1 MVTKHIYC
9 HMIYVLFSTFE
20 FLLYEKFVFPF
31 IIHKLFSI
39 FHFEGLKSSCSSSN
53 DLLFIMFTQKIY
65 FNSTPFT
72 NAKSKQIHR
81 ICIWALM
88 IKSNMFY
95 YDLQEDLIKLG
106 NCALSKYILLTNTD
120 IIDNFLPHWQYG
132 VMIHCVQAHFPLFNA
147 IISSTF
153 H

>member
-1 MVTKHIYC
+1 MVTKNIYC
-9 HMIYVLFSTFE
+9 HMIYVLFSTFK

-39 FHFEGLKSSCSSSN
+39 FHFEGFRSSCSSSN
-53 DLLFIMFTQKIY
+53 DLLFIMFTQKVY
-65 FNSTPFT
+65 FNSTAFT

-81 ICIWALM
+81 IGIWALM

-106 NCALSKYILLTNTD
+106 NCALILPTNTD
-120 IIDNFLPHWQYG
+120 KIDNFLLHWYYG